1 MKWAEELKKE
11 YSKIAKENQL
21 SKLNNQSS
29 SDRNLSNDKIDTN
42 KQVAEDIGLGSKE
55 TYRQAQYI
63 YNNAPEDMIKD
74 LDDEKLS
81 INKAYNTLKAQL
93 QAEKDKANQ
102 LEQKLKQEQ
111 SKPPRVEIKEVE
123 VDNTDYTIVKKA
135 QQLENI
141 LNELS
146 SCLFSNNIE
155 DESKSNLW

>member
-1 MKWAEELKKE
+1 MKWAGELKKE
-11 YSKIAKENQL
+11 YSKIAEKNMKGG
-21 SKLNNQSS
+21 KLLVNI
-29 SDRNLSNDKIDTN
+29 DGGLSNKIDTRE
-42 KQVAEDIGLGSKE
+42 QVAKDLDISTGTLAK
-55 TYRQAQYI
+55 AQYI

-141 LNELS
+141 LNELF

>member
-11 YSKIAKENQL
+11 YSKIAKENMSEGGKGCKNL
-21 SKLNNQSS
+21 HTLNT
-29 SDRNLSNDKIDTN
+29 RDKIAKDL
-42 KQVAEDIGLGSKE
+42 DIGSGE
-55 TYRQAQYI
+55 TYRKAEFI
-63 YNNAPEDMIKD
+63 HKNGNEELIKD

-93 QAEKDKANQ
+93 KAEKDKAVQ

-111 SKPPRVEIKEVE
+111 SKPPRVEIREVE
-123 VDNTDYTIVKKA
+123 VDKTDYSIVRKA

-141 LNELS
+141 LNELF

-155 DESKSNLW
+155 DESKSNL

>member
-11 YSKIAKENQL
+11 YSKIAKENQGMR
-21 SKLNNQSS
+21 
-29 SDRNLSNDKIDTN
+29 SDLVQTLAPSETGKVRDKIAKDL
-42 KQVAEDIGLGSKE
+42 DIGSGE
-55 TYRQAQYI
+55 TYRKAEFIHKNGDEELIQQ
-63 YNNAPEDMIKD
+63 

-123 VDNTDYTIVKKA
+123 VDNTDYTIFKKA

-141 LNELS
+141 LNELF

-155 DESKSNLW
+155 YASKSNLW

>member
-11 YSKIAKENQL
+11 YSKIAKENQGTRTDIL
-21 SKLNNQSS
+21 STLTEGS
-29 SDRNLSNDKIDTN
+29 KIDTREQIA
-42 KQVAEDIGLGSKE
+42 KDLDISTGTLAK
-55 TYRQAQYI
+55 AQYI
-63 YNNAPEDMIKD
+63 YNNAPEELIQQ

-93 QAEKDKANQ
+93 QAEKDKASQ

-111 SKPPRVEIKEVE
+111 SKPPRVEIKEIE
-123 VDNTDYTIVKKA
+123 VDNTDYSIVRKA

-141 LNELS
+141 LNELF